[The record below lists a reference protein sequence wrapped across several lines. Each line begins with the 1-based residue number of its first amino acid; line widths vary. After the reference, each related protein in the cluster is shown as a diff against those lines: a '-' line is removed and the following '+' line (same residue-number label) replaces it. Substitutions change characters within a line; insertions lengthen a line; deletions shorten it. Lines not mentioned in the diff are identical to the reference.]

1 MEELPVWAT
10 QVIDEFCRHLS
21 LERDRSAH
29 TVRAYRSDLIAM
41 LQAMVARGITR
52 IDRIALVDLRTW
64 LAAQRRNGSASTS
77 MQRRASAIRTF
88 FDWARRNQLVTID
101 PAAGLKS
108 PKIPRRLPRTL
119 TRNDTAELMVA
130 VLDAASIDETP
141 AGARNVAILE
151 LLYSSGLRVSE
162 LCGLNLGDLD
172 RERNLVSVVGKGNK
186 QRAVPVGAPA
196 LDAVDA
202 WCTRRG
208 EWVTPSSG
216 AALFLGCRGARI
228 DPRVVRRVVHE
239 AMRAIPDAPDTGP
252 HGLRH
257 AMATHLL
264 EGGADLRSVQ
274 EMLGHA
280 SLATTQIYTHVTS
293 QRLRQVFDQAHPRA

>member
-1 MEELPVWAT
+1 MTRGLLGVRGNLGWWWRHNGVVQDDEMEELPVWAT

-108 PKIPRRLPRTL
+108 PKIPRTLQPKSTRLNSRHSDES
-119 TRNDTAELMVA
+119 RNPTKA
-130 VLDAASIDETP
+130 
-141 AGARNVAILE
+141 
-151 LLYSSGLRVSE
+151 
-162 LCGLNLGDLD
+162 
-172 RERNLVSVVGKGNK
+172 
-186 QRAVPVGAPA
+186 
-196 LDAVDA
+196 
-202 WCTRRG
+202 
-208 EWVTPSSG
+208 
-216 AALFLGCRGARI
+216 
-228 DPRVVRRVVHE
+228 
-239 AMRAIPDAPDTGP
+239 
-252 HGLRH
+252 
-257 AMATHLL
+257 
-264 EGGADLRSVQ
+264 
-274 EMLGHA
+274 
-280 SLATTQIYTHVTS
+280 
-293 QRLRQVFDQAHPRA
+293 